1 MAASTRPSVA
11 NEPEERVLVITR
23 VFDAPRSLVWQA
35 WAEPERMARWAGP
48 RGFTMTSCEMDT
60 CPGGTFRFR
69 MRSPEGAE
77 HRVQGVYR
85 EIVEQERLV
94 YTWTWVDAE
103 GRPGHETLVT
113 VTFADHGGKTLLT
126 LRQALF
132 ESVTARDEHQ
142 GGWSS
147 TLDCLAEYL
156 ATA

>member
-35 WAEPERMARWAGP
+35 WADPERMARWAGP

-60 CPGGTFRFR
+60 SPGGTFRFR
-69 MRSPEGAE
+69 MLSPQGTD

-94 YTWTWVDAE
+94 YTWAWVDAD

-113 VTFADHGGKTLLT
+113 VTFADHGAKTLLT

-132 ESVTARDEHQ
+132 ESVTARDEHR

-147 TLDCLAEYL
+147 ALDCLAEYL
-156 ATA
+156 AAV